1 MHKRHASEDNRTVED
16 NLKEPDRIHTMLQHS
31 RLDLPIHHDLLLFGK
46 DVNKLNVHSFLIKFL
61 LKIENVHFSQH
72 TT

>member
-1 MHKRHASEDNRTVED
+1 MVMMNKRHASEDNRTVED
-16 NLKEPDRIHTMLQHS
+16 NLKELDRIRIMLQHI

-61 LKIENVHFSQH
+61 LKIENVHFS
-72 TT
+72 